1 MILVIGRFAACHHD
15 ARRYSVM
22 TSMAIGDYNR
32 GMTVTKFGP
41 WTQTSTRRVYENPW
55 IDVRQDEVIT
65 PAGTEGIYGVVHFK
79 NIAVGIIPVDQH
91 GNTFLVGQYRYTLTG
106 YSWEIPMGGCP
117 VGTSPVET
125 ASRELREETGLVAGD
140 YEQILR
146 VHLSNSVSDEEGYV
160 FVARDLTKGDMAL
173 EDTED
178 IQVKELALDE
188 AIGMAQD
195 GRITDALSVA
205 GLLRLASM
213 IR

>member
-1 MILVIGRFAACHHD
+1 M
-15 ARRYSVM
+15 
-22 TSMAIGDYNR
+22 
-32 GMTVTKFGP
+32 
-41 WTQTSTRRVYENPW
+41 
-55 IDVRQDEVIT
+55 
-65 PAGTEGIYGVVHFK
+65 
-79 NIAVGIIPVDQH
+79 
-91 GNTFLVGQYRYTLTG
+91 
-106 YSWEIPMGGCP
+106 
-117 VGTSPVET
+117 
-125 ASRELREETGLVAGD
+125 AGD

-173 EDTED
+173 EETED

>member
-1 MILVIGRFAACHHD
+1 
-15 ARRYSVM
+15 M
-22 TSMAIGDYNR
+22 TSIAIGDYNC
-32 GMTVTKFGP
+32 GMNATKFGP

-65 PAGTEGIYGVVHFK
+65 PAGTKGIYGVVHFK
-79 NIAVGIIPVDQH
+79 NMAVGIIPVDEH

-117 VGTSPVET
+117 VGTSLVET
-125 ASRELREETGLVAGD
+125 ARRELREETGLVAGD

-146 VHLSNSVSDEEGYV
+146 VHLSNSVSDEEGFV
-160 FVARDLTKGDMAL
+160 FVARDLSRGSMAL

-213 IR
+213 TR